1 MEHEGAYLGALDQA
15 LAARNNGGVVIAQ
28 VERMTTAGSLPPQQ
42 VRIPSTLVD
51 WVVVVPD
58 QWQTTQ
64 TEYDPAI
71 SGELRRPVDQ
81 FDLPDWGLDKVIAR
95 RAAPSSSTVRW

>member
-1 MEHEGAYLGALDQA
+1 MIRRPPRSTLFPYTTLFRSYLGALDQA

-42 VRIPSTLVD
+42 VRIPGTLVD
-51 WVVVVPD
+51 WVVVVAD

-81 FDLPDWGLDKVIAR
+81 FELPDWR
-95 RAAPSSSTVRW
+95 SEE